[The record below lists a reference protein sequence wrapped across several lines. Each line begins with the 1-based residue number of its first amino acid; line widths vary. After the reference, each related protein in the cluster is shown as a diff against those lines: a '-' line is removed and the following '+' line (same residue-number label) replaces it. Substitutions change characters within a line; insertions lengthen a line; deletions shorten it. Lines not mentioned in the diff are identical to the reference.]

1 VSPDPTPE
9 FASVDDI
16 RQAIEALTPAD
27 SARLRQA
34 GKLCLAGSEYGDPDE
49 LLNEALARTFRAA
62 QGEKGRQWSKD
73 VAFMAFLIM
82 TMSGLADDSRKSAYM
97 RKRKKSEPADGVGTA
112 EKMAGQGHCH
122 ADVVTLAVEAGER
135 VEAAERAKHDME
147 RIDAFFTGDAEIQWL
162 LMGHKDGLPAAEI
175 RELSGMNLVTYASA
189 RRRFR
194 RGLEKLFPGRSE
206 K

>member
-1 VSPDPTPE
+1 MSPDPIPE

-27 SARLRQA
+27 SVRLRKA
-34 GKLCLAGSEYGDPDE
+34 GRLCLAGSEYGDPDE
-49 LLNEALARTFRAA
+49 LLNEALVRTFRAA
-62 QGEKGRQWSKD
+62 LGEKGRRWSKD
-73 VAFMAFLIM
+73 VAFMAFLVM
-82 TMSGLADDSRKSAYM
+82 TMSGLADDSRKSVNV
-97 RKRKKSEPADGVGTA
+97 RKGKKSEPVDGVGAA
-112 EKMAGQGHCH
+112 EKMAGQGHRH
-122 ADVVTLAVEAGER
+122 EDVVTLAVEAGER
-135 VEAAERAKHDME
+135 VEAAERARKDME
-147 RIDAFFTGDAEIQWL
+147 RIDAFFDGDAEIQWL
-162 LMGHKDGLPAAEI
+162 LMGHKDHLSAAEI

>member
-1 VSPDPTPE
+1 MSEDPILE

-16 RQAIEALTPAD
+16 RQAIEALSSAD

-34 GKLCLAGSEYGDPDE
+34 GKLCLAGSEYADPDE
-49 LLNEALARTFRAA
+49 LLNEALVRALRAA
-62 QGEKGRQWSKD
+62 QGQKGRRWSKE

-82 TMSGLADDSRKSAYM
+82 TMSGLADDSRKSVYE
-97 RKRKKSEPADGVGTA
+97 RKRKKSKPIDGVGIA

-122 ADVVTLAVEAGER
+122 ADVVTLAVEAGEND
-135 VEAAERAKHDME
+135 EAAERASQDME
-147 RIDAFFTGDAEIQWL
+147 RIDAFFAGDSEIQWL
-162 LMGHKDGLPAAEI
+162 LMGHKDGLPAADI
-175 RELSGMNLVTYASA
+175 RQLSGMNLVTYASA